1 MQHEALSVLISEQR
15 LSTYYKMF
23 HGDKHKAFEY
33 YQLNIQI
40 AQSLYPMLL
49 YTEVSLRNLIHH
61 SCSIHFKNDHW
72 FELCAEQRDR
82 ILRIESTIRKKNNL
96 PNIILPD
103 AIIAELTFGF
113 WCSLF
118 NKSNARYFWK
128 PLQYA
133 FPYLDHSMKRER
145 LSLKLNHIRRLR
157 NRIYHYEPIC
167 NDLEIL
173 WQNYLNMMDVLR
185 AMNPELIGWAKA
197 LINFEQLYKKAKKMR
212 SDRFITDA
220 SCPK

>member
-1 MQHEALSVLISEQR
+1 MQHEALSTLISEQR

-23 HGDKHKAFEY
+23 HGNKNKAFEY

-40 AQSLYPMLL
+40 AQSLYPILL
-49 YTEVSLRNLIHH
+49 YTEVSLRNLIHQ

-82 ILRIESTIRKKNNL
+82 ILRIASTIRKKNNRTV
-96 PNIILPD
+96 PILSD

-118 NKSNARYFWK
+118 NKNNARYFWK

-133 FPYLDHSMKRER
+133 FPYLDRSMKREK

-157 NRIYHYEPIC
+157 NRIFHYEPIC

-173 WQNYLNMMDVLR
+173 WQNYLNMLDVLK
-185 AMNPELIGWAKA
+185 AMHPELIEWIKA
-197 LINFEQLYKKAKKMR
+197 LINFENLYEKAKAMR
-212 SDRFITDA
+212 SEAFITDV
-220 SCPK
+220 SYQK